1 MEGVY
6 MVKFYLFQ
14 GIVTNISDFQ
24 ISPNNE
30 ENGCYKIFTVQ
41 DNSGAIVHFIVAPST
56 FFIDH
61 LIVQPGDQVTGFYDG
76 DAPVPL
82 IYPPRYDAI
91 AMVKDLPYQNVKA
104 DYFNSQLVSS
114 DGALKLNIVPS
125 THIILKNDQP
135 YNGSLMN
142 RNLIVLY
149 GASTKSIPAQT
160 TPYRIIVW
168 C

>member
-1 MEGVY
+1 

-24 ISPNNE
+24 IRPNNE

-135 YNGSLMN
+135 YNGSLIN

-149 GASTKSIPAQT
+149 GASTKSIPVQT

>member
-61 LIVQPGDQVTGFYDG
+61 LIV
-76 DAPVPL
+76 
-82 IYPPRYDAI
+82 
-91 AMVKDLPYQNVKA
+91 
-104 DYFNSQLVSS
+104 
-114 DGALKLNIVPS
+114 
-125 THIILKNDQP
+125 
-135 YNGSLMN
+135 
-142 RNLIVLY
+142 
-149 GASTKSIPAQT
+149 
-160 TPYRIIVW
+160 
-168 C
+168 